1 MGKVVAPKI
10 KGNINIMLKSRYLGV
25 VVLSMFLVVAPI
37 TSSNI
42 SAHSGVSN
50 KDVAARMTLM
60 SNMGRSMGVLGEMLK
75 KKAPFDQRK
84 AVEAINKI
92 VE

>member
-1 MGKVVAPKI
+1 
-10 KGNINIMLKSRYLGV
+10 MLRSRKLAV

-42 SAHSGVSN
+42 SAYSGVSN

-75 KKAPFDQRK
+75 KKAPFDQKEGCRGDK
-84 AVEAINKI
+84 QDSTVGL
-92 VE
+92 